1 MARFLPVENPLFL
14 DISRPS
20 RNPDRAHYSRL
31 WAASCPDGPF
41 EGAILKVKVSILIP
55 AYNEE
60 ETIAAVIQRVES
72 IALEGIKKEIIV
84 IDDASSD
91 RTGEVLKGIRNIHA
105 IRHSKNA
112 GKGAALTTGIRAA
125 TGDVVIFQDADLEY
139 APEDYPVVLQPLT
152 EDRCDAVMG
161 SRFLHERPVFWGTRK
176 SPYLNHYIGNLL
188 IIWITNLLYGKR
200 FTDYEGCYKAF
211 RRSVLLDTPVESTG
225 FEFDNELICKL
236 MRRGIRIDEVPIQY
250 HPRTYAQG
258 KKITWRHGLVMLWTI
273 VKWRFLP
280 LPASQAVVDRQMA
293 A

>member
-31 WAASCPDGPF
+31 WAASCPDRPF

-105 IRHSKNA
+105 IRHSQNA
-112 GKGAALTTGIRAA
+112 GKGAALTTGIRWIFPIGRTPTPWYIRPTMAICWYPCVTR
-125 TGDVVIFQDADLEY
+125 TGL
-139 APEDYPVVLQPLT
+139 
-152 EDRCDAVMG
+152 
-161 SRFLHERPVFWGTRK
+161 
-176 SPYLNHYIGNLL
+176 
-188 IIWITNLLYGKR
+188 
-200 FTDYEGCYKAF
+200 
-211 RRSVLLDTPVESTG
+211 
-225 FEFDNELICKL
+225 
-236 MRRGIRIDEVPIQY
+236 
-250 HPRTYAQG
+250 
-258 KKITWRHGLVMLWTI
+258 
-273 VKWRFLP
+273 
-280 LPASQAVVDRQMA
+280 
-293 A
+293 